1 MEKTGYSFENLILLL
16 STNLIILCRTV
27 SFEMNKSLDKCKI
40 SQTRVHWQIT
50 FLIHYRFNFGT
61 YSRSSS
67 IAISICSFSI
77 VNVICSVDYPNSRWS
92 HCNLYSFSSNVLPV
106 LSSPSIDILIF
117 VDSPNMTVVTDIK
130 LEGGHVDLVHW
141 TMIQTYI
148 IIRDCSHIMEAK
160 HQSFGSIPPTVSH
173 FTHRLY

>member
-1 MEKTGYSFENLILLL
+1 MFYYFVLL
-16 STNLIILCRTV
+16 
-27 SFEMNKSLDKCKI
+27 
-40 SQTRVHWQIT
+40 
-50 FLIHYRFNFGT
+50 LIHYHLNFVT

-130 LEGGHVDLVHW
+130 LKEISSIKSYRFPKKKFIPYILLSTINWRLDVVDIVILPTETTHIGKCTRYSLPFIVTCISIDL
-141 TMIQTYI
+141 TMSVDSPYGRT
-148 IIRDCSHIMEAK
+148 RWN
-160 HQSFGSIPPTVSH
+160 
-173 FTHRLY
+173 LY